1 MTRVKRTAQGKIKV
15 ARGTSHPDL
24 TMLPVPEIPT
34 EEGGLLYRQYFCRF
48 GMTPELRKYM
58 MQIKNWTSEQITVHV
73 KYLAKLWRQ
82 RKKEY
87 ARRTGVNEKKKRYRP
102 GALALAEI
110 RKYQKSTESLIPK
123 LPFRRLVKEL
133 LQSEKQDIRIQETAL
148 EALQEAAETYLV
160 RLLDDANLCA
170 LHAKRVTLMPRDIQ
184 LTRRIRGERE

>member
-1 MTRVKRTAQGKIKV
+1 
-15 ARGTSHPDL
+15 
-24 TMLPVPEIPT
+24 
-34 EEGGLLYRQYFCRF
+34 
-48 GMTPELRKYM
+48 MTPELREYI
-58 MQIKNWTSEQITVHV
+58 MQTKNWTSEQITVHV

-82 RKKEY
+82 RKREY

-123 LPFRRLVKEL
+123 LPFRRLVREIV
-133 LQSEKQDIRIQETAL
+133 QSEKQDIRMQETAL

-170 LHAKRVTLMPRDIQ
+170 LHARRVTLMPRDIQ
-184 LTRRIRGERE
+184 LARRIRGERE

>member
-82 RKKEY
+82 RKREY

-102 GALALAEI
+102 GVLALAEI

-133 LQSEKQDIRIQETAL
+133 LRSEKQDIRIQETAL

-160 RLLDDANLCA
+160 RLLDDA
-170 LHAKRVTLMPRDIQ
+170 KRVTLMPRDIQ
-184 LTRRIRGERE
+184 LARRIRGERE